1 MTEKV
6 FPAADRA
13 LSDAIGFVEEEL
25 EKVDCPMKTMMQ
37 ITVCVEEMFVNIAHY
52 AYRGAENENASVSMS
67 VDTEGGTVTI
77 VLKDHGI
84 PFDPLA
90 KPDPD
95 ITLTA
100 DERQIGGL
108 GIFMVKKS
116 MDDVHYERTD
126 EMNIFTMKKVIG

>member
-6 FPAADRA
+6 FPADDASLA
-13 LSDAIGFVEEEL
+13 DAIAFVEGEL
-25 EKVDCPMKTMMQ
+25 EKADCSMRVMMQ
-37 ITVCVEEMFVNIAHY
+37 ITVCVEEMFVNVAHY
-52 AYRGAENENASVSMS
+52 AYGGETGAVRLSVECDPDEFSL
-67 VDTEGGTVTI
+67 TI
-77 VLKDHGI
+77 TDSGI

-116 MDDVHYERTD
+116 MDSVAYARRDGRNV
-126 EMNIFTMKKVIG
+126 FTMTKKLR

>member
-1 MTEKV
+1 MTEKI
-6 FPAADRA
+6 FPASDEA
-13 LSDAIGFVEEEL
+13 LRDAIGFVEEEL

-37 ITVCVEEMFVNIAHY
+37 ISVCVEEMFVNIAHY
-52 AYRGAENENASVSMS
+52 AYRGAETENSIVSMS
-67 VDTEGGTVTI
+67 VDTEGGTATI

-95 ITLTA
+95 ITLSA

-116 MDDVHYERTD
+116 MDEVGYERTD
-126 EMNIFTMKKVIG
+126 ETNIFTMRKEIG